1 MTSCTPLSLQR
12 ASAERRMQVKE
23 VEAAK
28 QRAVDA
34 RKKEQH
40 RQLAIKYV
48 LSTSAWSLIAR
59 LDNRV
64 AAAVS
69 MT

>member
-1 MTSCTPLSLQR
+1 
-12 ASAERRMQVKE
+12 MQVKE
-23 VEAAK
+23 IEAAK

-40 RQLAIKYV
+40 RQLAVKYV
-48 LSTSAWSLIAR
+48 LSTSVWSLIAR

-64 AAAVS
+64 AAAVF